1 MTMTAAGFYSEVILR
16 SSLKILSEDVISE
29 VISLVENPGLCVKH
43 PTGSALPLLIFSL
56 FFFFFSIKIRHFFSI
71 YTTVTME

>member
-29 VISLVENPGLCVKH
+29 VISLVEDPGLCVKH
-43 PTGSALPLLIFSL
+43 PTGSALP
-56 FFFFFSIKIRHFFSI
+56 
-71 YTTVTME
+71 